1 MIYGPATFESD
12 TTGEKEAEEFFTNK
26 ETVDWQ
32 RFQSFGVVD
41 MKKMIETDH
50 LIQFK
55 NKFESLLNDNIFD
68 RDAYKTLIYEIV
80 PEIQHIETGKFLN
93 DRM

>member
-1 MIYGPATFESD
+1 
-12 TTGEKEAEEFFTNK
+12 
-26 ETVDWQ
+26 
-32 RFQSFGVVD
+32 